1 MDIDQIPHKEKPATP
16 SEVVQQESSDSVPE
30 NPSSRWIDINSALPN
45 LALGSFYALNA
56 FRGITLPF
64 MDRHWLGTMMGIEFL
79 VIHSFPFMMLI
90 GSAHPLNEQGE
101 KCRQAAFWGLFG
113 LYVITAAK
121 MGGLPAIITF
131 ASLTVATYLGY
142 MLRRTSPDSVGQLS
156 MRWVISFLVFM
167 ITAGTARMPESVC
180 EWPDHGRVVYFGM
193 AYFLVLGLLEL
204 SGFYHSPRVL
214 SFMKKFREQW
224 KRGSEN

>member
-64 MDRHWLGTMMGIEFL
+64 MDRHWLGTMMAIEFL
-79 VIHSFPFMMLI
+79 VIHSFPFIMLI

-101 KCRQAAFWGLFG
+101 KC
-113 LYVITAAK
+113 
-121 MGGLPAIITF
+121 
-131 ASLTVATYLGY
+131 
-142 MLRRTSPDSVGQLS
+142 
-156 MRWVISFLVFM
+156 
-167 ITAGTARMPESVC
+167 
-180 EWPDHGRVVYFGM
+180 
-193 AYFLVLGLLEL
+193 
-204 SGFYHSPRVL
+204 
-214 SFMKKFREQW
+214 
-224 KRGSEN
+224 

>member
-1 MDIDQIPHKEKPATP
+1 MDIDQIPHKEKPTTP
-16 SEVVQQESSDSVPE
+16 PEGVKQEVPE
-30 NPSSRWIDINSALPN
+30 HVPANPSSRWIDLNSALPN
-45 LALGSFYALNA
+45 LVLGSCYALTA

-90 GSAHPLNEQGE
+90 GSAHPPTEQGE
-101 KCRQAAFWGLFG
+101 KCRQVAFWGLLG
-113 LYVITAAK
+113 LYVIMAAK

-142 MLRRTSPDSVGQLS
+142 MLRRTAPGAVVQLS
-156 MRWVISFLVFM
+156 MRWAMSFLVFM
-167 ITAGTARMPESVC
+167 ITASTAHMPESVS
-180 EWPDHGRVVYFGM
+180 EWPDHRRVVYFGM

-214 SFMKKFREQW
+214 TFIKKYLEQW
-224 KRGSEN
+224 KRGPEN